1 METHLE
7 QYLYQPQKLLE
18 DLRATD
24 AQQFHTAMKCL
35 LEDKWGHLVRL
46 AWQLPTRSSRTVD
59 ICWAIFDSFLF
70 SPSPLQFG
78 TLGPGFFPL
87 FLHVTL
93 FLLFFSLFL
102 LLRALRILRV
112 F

>member
-35 LEDKWGHLVRL
+35 LEDKWGHLVRH
-46 AWQLPTRSSRTVD
+46 AWQPPMRSSRTVD
-59 ICWAIFDSFLF
+59 ICGAIFGSFLLSL
-70 SPSPLQFG
+70 SPP
-78 TLGPGFFPL
+78 
-87 FLHVTL
+87 
-93 FLLFFSLFL
+93 
-102 LLRALRILRV
+102 
-112 F
+112 

>member
-35 LEDKWGHLVRL
+35 LEDKWGHLVR
-46 AWQLPTRSSRTVD
+46 RTGNPPPRGVGGVVD
-59 ICWAIFDSFLF
+59 ICWASFDSFLF
-70 SPSPLQFG
+70 SLSPPSLD
-78 TLGPGFFPL
+78 TR
-87 FLHVTL
+87 TW
-93 FLLFFSLFL
+93 LFFFSFSIVSTLMHTKDTKGL
-102 LLRALRILRV
+102 LTL
-112 F
+112 